1 MFFTRFRNFFS
12 ISFEYINRVSL
23 DAPLVVLA
31 WQEIISNGL
40 NVELAISQRFVFFL
54 SVWLAYSGDRYLE
67 CFGRKSGKI
76 LFNRHLYF
84 YNHQKLFIAMW
95 FLVLIVSLLVTTLS
109 FTPTQ
114 IFYCLGLFL
123 IVVINQL
130 LSYYEPK
137 HISKL
142 LSKSQRT
149 TILLTVG
156 SVFLPL
162 ILCREFKVG
171 TYISTILLLF
181 LFWINC
187 VLNNYWERIGDVNR
201 KIGSH
206 LFQNTTNNWF
216 YKIFLGLILMS
227 TVFLL
232 TKLNITIVLSVS
244 ILTTLYMVILLYK
257 SELNFECKR
266 IYLDQFYWLIPSS
279 YIVLDYVYD
288 L

>member
-1 MFFTRFRNFFS
+1 MPFTRFKNSVLIF
-12 ISFEYINRVSL
+12 FEYINRISL

-31 WQEIISNGL
+31 WQEIISNDL
-40 NVELAISQRFVFFL
+40 DVELAISQRLVFFL

-67 CFGRKSGKI
+67 CFGIKSGKI

-84 YNHQKLFIAMW
+84 YNHQKLFMKIW
-95 FLVLIVSLLVTTLS
+95 SLILIVSLLVTTLS
-109 FTPTQ
+109 FITIQ
-114 IFYCLGLFL
+114 IFYCLGLL
-123 IVVINQL
+123 SIVVINQL
-130 LSYYEPK
+130 FSYYEPK

-149 TILLTVG
+149 SILLTLG

-162 ILCREFKVG
+162 ILCQEFKVG
-171 TYISTILLLF
+171 NYISTILLLY

-187 VLNNYWERIGDVNR
+187 ILNNYWERIGAGYR
-201 KIGSH
+201 KIDYD
-206 LFQNTTNNWF
+206 LFQNTTTNWF

-227 TVFLL
+227 AVFLL
-232 TKLNITIVLSVS
+232 TKLNIKVILPAS
-244 ILTTLYMVILLYK
+244 ILTTLYMVLLLYT

-279 YIVLDYVYD
+279 YIVLDYFYD